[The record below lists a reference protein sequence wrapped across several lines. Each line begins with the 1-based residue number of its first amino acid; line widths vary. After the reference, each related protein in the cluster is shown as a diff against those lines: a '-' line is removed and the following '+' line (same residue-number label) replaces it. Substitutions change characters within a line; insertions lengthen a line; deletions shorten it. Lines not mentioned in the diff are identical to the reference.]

1 MKPDLETFIVKKEE
15 VNQRI
20 DSYLAKQKEELSRV
34 TIQRLI
40 EEEKILVNG
49 KKTKASYKIQEK
61 DEITVE
67 EEKPKEIELKAQ
79 DIPIEI
85 IYEDSDII
93 VVNKPKGMVVH
104 PANGN
109 PDGTLVN
116 AIMAICKDSL
126 SGIGGEIRP
135 GIVHRID
142 KDTSGILIVAKND
155 KAHINLSEQIKNH
168 EVKKTYIALVRGMV
182 KENEA
187 TIHMPIGRSTKDR
200 KKMAVTQKGKEA
212 ITHFKVIERFS
223 KHNCTLLEVKIET
236 GRTHQIRVHLAQI
249 GYPIIGDT
257 TYSNGKN
264 QWGIQGQCLHAKSL
278 QFQHPSN
285 KKEMFLE
292 ARLPEYFQ
300 EVLIQ
305 LQEE

>member
-40 EEEKILVNG
+40 QEEKILVNG

-109 PDGTLVN
+109 PDGTLV
-116 AIMAICKDSL
+116 K
-126 SGIGGEIRP
+126 
-135 GIVHRID
+135 
-142 KDTSGILIVAKND
+142 
-155 KAHINLSEQIKNH
+155 
-168 EVKKTYIALVRGMV
+168 
-182 KENEA
+182 
-187 TIHMPIGRSTKDR
+187 IGR
-200 KKMAVTQKGKEA
+200 AHV
-212 ITHFKVIERFS
+212 
-223 KHNCTLLEVKIET
+223 
-236 GRTHQIRVHLAQI
+236 
-249 GYPIIGDT
+249 
-257 TYSNGKN
+257 
-264 QWGIQGQCLHAKSL
+264 
-278 QFQHPSN
+278 
-285 KKEMFLE
+285 
-292 ARLPEYFQ
+292 
-300 EVLIQ
+300 
-305 LQEE
+305 